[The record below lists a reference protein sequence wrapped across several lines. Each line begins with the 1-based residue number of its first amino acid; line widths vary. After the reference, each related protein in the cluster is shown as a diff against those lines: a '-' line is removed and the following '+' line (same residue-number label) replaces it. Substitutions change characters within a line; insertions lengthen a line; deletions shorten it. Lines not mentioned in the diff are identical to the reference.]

1 MKIINDLLNYMVN
14 NVSLILNYGQTH
26 FSLIFSAVVIS
37 LLLWI
42 PLGIFISRNEK
53 WSSMVLGI
61 ANTLFCIPSLA
72 LFAIFVTLPFL
83 GLGRKS
89 ALLAL
94 VLYAMMPMVIN
105 VYQGIKVVDKNVI
118 EAAKGMGMN
127 SNQILKEI
135 QLPLAAPVM
144 FAGVRITV
152 VMATGIAAIAAYIGE
167 RNLGR
172 LITEGLTRSNT
183 EMILTGAILIAIIAI
198 FLDTVLGSVE
208 KALVPKG
215 LKIDRSN

>member
-1 MKIINDLLNYMVN
+1 LSDLLAYMAN
-14 NVSLILNYGQTH
+14 NVSLILNYGETH

-42 PLGIFISRNEK
+42 PLGILISRHEK
-53 WSSMVLGI
+53 LAGIVLGI
-61 ANTLFCIPSLA
+61 ANTLFCVPSLA
-72 LFAIFVTLPFL
+72 LFAIFVTVPFL
-83 GLGRKS
+83 GLGRPS

-127 SNQILKEI
+127 SKQILKEI

-183 EMILTGAILIAIIAI
+183 EMILTGAILISVIAI
-198 FLDTVLGSVE
+198 FFDTVLGFIE
-208 KALVPKG
+208 KRLVPKG
-215 LKIDRSN
+215 LKVNRSN

>member
-1 MKIINDLLNYMVN
+1 MSDLLAYMAN
-14 NVSLILNYGQTH
+14 NVSLILNYGETH

-42 PLGIFISRNEK
+42 PLGILISRHEK
-53 WSSMVLGI
+53 LAGIVLGI
-61 ANTLFCIPSLA
+61 ANTLFCVPSLA
-72 LFAIFVTLPFL
+72 LFAIFVTVPFL
-83 GLGRKS
+83 GLGRPS

-127 SNQILKEI
+127 SKQILKEI

-183 EMILTGAILIAIIAI
+183 EMILTGAILISIIAI
-198 FLDTVLGSVE
+198 FFDTVLGFIE
-208 KALVPKG
+208 KRLVPKG
-215 LKIDRSN
+215 LKVNRSN

>member
-1 MKIINDLLNYMVN
+1 
-14 NVSLILNYGQTH
+14 
-26 FSLIFSAVVIS
+26 
-37 LLLWI
+37 
-42 PLGIFISRNEK
+42 
-53 WSSMVLGI
+53 
-61 ANTLFCIPSLA
+61 
-72 LFAIFVTLPFL
+72 FL